1 MKPAPFQYHDPRSVK
16 EAVALLAQHENT
28 KLLAGGQSLGPML
41 NFRFVMPDHLIDLN
55 CISELAY
62 IRAGTDT
69 LDIGAMT
76 RQRALERAAEIKRVC
91 PIMTEALAWVGHIP
105 TRNRGTIGGSLA
117 HLDPAAELPGIC
129 ALYDATLTVAGPKGT
144 RRVAMADWGVS
155 FMTPNL
161 EPNEVLTDITLKLW
175 REPHGHA
182 FVEFARRHGDFA
194 IAGVGCLVAL
204 DRTGKARR
212 VALSLIGVSSAPVR
226 LAAAEKLLVGTD
238 LSDNAI
244 QAASAEVAKLEA
256 LADTQ
261 VGAAYRKRVAGVL
274 LGRAIKQAAGRAAQ
288 GTKR

>member
-55 CISELAY
+55 RISELAY

-238 LSDNAI
+238 LSDKAI

-256 LADTQ
+256 LADAY
-261 VGAAYRKRVAGVL
+261 VSAAYRKRVAGVL